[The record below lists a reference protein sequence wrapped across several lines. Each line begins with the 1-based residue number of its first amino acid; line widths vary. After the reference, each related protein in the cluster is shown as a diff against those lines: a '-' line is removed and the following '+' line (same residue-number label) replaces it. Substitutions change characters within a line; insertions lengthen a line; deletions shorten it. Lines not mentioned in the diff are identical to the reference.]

1 MNERKKLCRPSNDND
16 LSRDPFKAT
25 KIWNELIEH
34 LRTSVEQRRRR
45 WKFQYYENCFRGGDV
60 VEVLHTYVHSN
71 PDLSKDATRSQVR
84 SLCQILLEKKV
95 IECVT
100 SDGGSSKSKRDSFED
115 GNKLYRFSPGPSKHV
130 TSSPN
135 SQTERKINGRRSLL
149 GRGDKRITRRMS
161 LNFTPSA
168 QKRLADILLMP
179 SSTLQSP
186 EVHCLS
192 SLEVPKKRRR
202 LSLDV
207 GLGIRYQN
215 KDYLKF
221 MFGLV
226 MIYIFLSKHLYSDFC
241 INAKIFIHLHVC
253 TYNKLLGSGN
263 LKILTNSA
271 FFG

>member
-1 MNERKKLCRPSNDND
+1 MNERKKLCRPSSDND
-16 LSRDPFKAT
+16 LSREPFKAT

-60 VEVLHTYVHSN
+60 VEVLHTYVQSN
-71 PDLSKDATRSQVR
+71 PDLSKDATRGQVR

-100 SDGGSSKSKRDSFED
+100 SDGGSGKSKRDSFED
-115 GNKLYRFSPGPSKHV
+115 GNKLYRFSSGPFEHV
-130 TSSPN
+130 TSSP
-135 SQTERKINGRRSLL
+135 SQAERKINRRRSLL
-149 GRGDKRITRRMS
+149 GRSDKRITRRMS
-161 LNFTPSA
+161 LNFTPRA

-186 EVHCLS
+186 EVHCSS

-202 LSLDV
+202 LSLDA

-215 KDYLKF
+215 KDW
-221 MFGLV
+221 
-226 MIYIFLSKHLYSDFC
+226 
-241 INAKIFIHLHVC
+241 
-253 TYNKLLGSGN
+253 
-263 LKILTNSA
+263 LKIYVRPPYDLYFFIIA
-271 FFG
+271 FYILIFA